1 MRMMLKASMSVE
13 ASNKAIHNGTFPLI
27 MEKILAKLQPEAT
40 YFMAWQ
46 GKRTML
52 AFFDLKDAS
61 MIPQIAEP
69 LFSGLNAEIDFIPVM
84 VQSDLQKGLAEALAS

>member
-1 MRMMLKASMSVE
+1 MRMMLKASMNVE
-13 ASNKAIHNGTFPLI
+13 ASNKAIHDGTFPQI
-27 MEKILAKLQPEAT
+27 MEKVLGQLQPEAV

-52 AFFDLKDAS
+52 AFFDMKDVS

-69 LFSGLNAEIDFIPVM
+69 LFSGMNAEIDFIPVM
-84 VQSDLQKGLAEALAS
+84 NQTDLQQGLAAALAG

>member
-1 MRMMLKASMSVE
+1 MRMMLKASFPAE
-13 ASNKAIHNGTFPLI
+13 ASNRAIHNGSFPLI
-27 MEKILAKLQPEAT
+27 MEKVMAKLQPEAV

-52 AFFDLKDAS
+52 AFFDLQDPA

-69 LFSGLNAEIDFIPVM
+69 LFSGMNSEIEFIPVM
-84 VQSDLQKGLAEALAS
+84 NQAELQQGLAAALAT

>member
-1 MRMMLKASMSVE
+1 MRMMLKASMNVE
-13 ASNKAIHNGTFPLI
+13 ASNKAIHNGSFPLI
-27 MEKILAKLQPEAT
+27 MEKVLAKLQPEAV

-52 AFFDLKDAS
+52 AFFEMEDVS

-69 LFSGLNAEIDFIPVM
+69 LFSGMNAEIDFIPVM
-84 VQSDLQKGLAEALAS
+84 NQAELQQGLAAALAG

>member
-1 MRMMLKASMSVE
+1 MRMMLKASFPAE
-13 ASNKAIHNGTFPLI
+13 ASNKAIHNGSFPLI
-27 MEKILAKLQPEAT
+27 MEKVMAKLQPEAT
-40 YFMAWQ
+40 YFLALQ

-69 LFSGLNAEIDFIPVM
+69 LFSGMNAEVDFIPVM
-84 VQSDLQKGLAEALAS
+84 VPSDLQAGLTAALAG

>member
-1 MRMMLKASMSVE
+1 MRMMLKASFPAE
-13 ASNKAIHNGTFPLI
+13 ASNKAIHNGSFPLI
-27 MEKILAKLQPEAT
+27 MEKVMAKLQPEAT
-40 YFMAWQ
+40 YFLAFQ

-69 LFSGLNAEIDFIPVM
+69 LFSGMNAEVDFIPVM
-84 VQSDLQKGLAEALAS
+84 VPSDLQAGLTAALAG

>member
-1 MRMMLKASMSVE
+1 MRMMLKASFPAE
-13 ASNKAIHNGTFPLI
+13 ASNKAIHNGSFPLI
-27 MEKILAKLQPEAT
+27 MEKVMAKLQPEAT
-40 YFMAWQ
+40 YFLTFQ

-69 LFSGLNAEIDFIPVM
+69 LFSGMNAEIDFIPVM
-84 VQSDLQKGLAEALAS
+84 VPSDLQAGLTAALAG

>member
-1 MRMMLKASMSVE
+1 MRMMLKASMNVE
-13 ASNKAIHNGTFPLI
+13 ASNKAIHDGSFPQI
-27 MEKILAKLQPEAT
+27 MEKVLAKLQPEAV

-52 AFFDLKDAS
+52 AFFDMQDVA

-69 LFSGLNAEIDFIPVM
+69 LFAGMNAEVDFVPVM
-84 VQSDLQKGLAEALAS
+84 NPAELQQGLATALAG

>member
-1 MRMMLKASMSVE
+1 MRMMLKASMNVE
-13 ASNKAIHNGTFPLI
+13 ASNKAILDGTFPQI
-27 MEKILAKLQPEAT
+27 MEKVMGKLKPEAT

-52 AFFDLKDAS
+52 AFFDLSDSS

-69 LFSGLNAEIDFIPVM
+69 LFSGMQAEVDFIPVM
-84 VQSDLQKGLAEALAS
+84 NQAELQQGLAAALAG

>member
-1 MRMMLKASMSVE
+1 MRMMLKASMNVE
-13 ASNKAIHNGTFPLI
+13 ASNKAIHDGTFPQI
-27 MEKILAKLQPEAT
+27 MEKVLAKLQPEAV

-52 AFFDLKDAS
+52 AFFDLPDVS

-69 LFSGLNAEIDFIPVM
+69 LFSGMNAEIDFIPVM
-84 VQSDLQKGLAEALAS
+84 NQAELQQGLTAALAA